1 MAQLKRGTN
10 VALTRE
16 IPSLSR
22 VTLGVHWNAGA
33 ETVLDQN
40 LVIVTLLCDA
50 GSRALSE
57 EHFVFFNQLSS
68 PDESVVQ
75 SQQALGGDQAQVS
88 VELPAVPVEV
98 ERIVVAVYVND
109 GPGHRRTLSQ
119 LKSCSIRVL
128 NADNGQELVKS
139 EELAT
144 GLSSETSLTLGELYR
159 NQGGWKFKV
168 LGQGYAGGLSA
179 MAKDYGLS
187 V

>member
-1 MAQLKRGTN
+1 MALLKRGTN

-22 VTLGVHWNAGA
+22 LTLGVQWNAGA

-40 LVIVTLLCDA
+40 MVMVTLLCDA

-57 EHFVFFNQLSS
+57 DHFVFFNQLSS
-68 PDESVVQ
+68 PEESVVQ
-75 SQQALGGDQAQVS
+75 AQQAMGGDKEQVT
-88 VELPAVPVEV
+88 VELAAVPAEV
-98 ERIVVAVYVND
+98 ERVVVAVYVNE
-109 GPGHRRTLSQ
+109 GPGQRRTLSQ

-128 NADNGQELVKS
+128 NADDGQELVKS
-139 EELAT
+139 EELAS

-168 LGQGYAGGLSA
+168 LGQGYAGGVTA
-179 MAKDYGLS
+179 MAKDFGLS

>member
-1 MAQLKRGTN
+1 MAVLKRGTN

-16 IPSLSR
+16 IPSLAR
-22 VTLGVHWNAGA
+22 LTLGVHWNAGA

-40 LVIVTLLCDA
+40 LVMVTLLCDA
-50 GSRALSE
+50 GSRVLSE

-68 PDESVVQ
+68 PDASVVQ
-75 SQQALGGDQAQVS
+75 AQQSMGGDQEQVT
-88 VELPAVPVEV
+88 VELAAVPAEV
-98 ERIVVAVYVND
+98 ERIVVAVYVNE
-109 GPGHRRTLSQ
+109 GPGQRRTLSQ
-119 LKSCSIRVL
+119 LKSCSIRVI
-128 NADNGQELVKS
+128 NADDGQELIKS

-168 LGQGYAGGLSA
+168 LGQGYAGGVTAL
-179 MAKDYGLS
+179 AKDFGLS